1 MGKLEK
7 LVIVIVGPTCS
18 GKSSLSLGLAN
29 ALNSEIISADSRQV
43 YKYIDIG
50 TAKPSIAE
58 LALVPHSFIN
68 LLKLDENFDV
78 SLYEKQA
85 LVKIDNLLKN
95 KAIPIVTGGS
105 GLYIRALIDGIID
118 LAADY
123 EIRKELLTKKEKF
136 GNEYIYKELANIDPV
151 SAKTMLPQNWKRVI
165 RALEVFYLTGK
176 SISDFYAKQNRQRTD
191 YNFLQFGLN
200 WKREILYKRIETR
213 VDEMIK
219 NGLIEEVRSI
229 LEKGYSVT
237 LNSLNSVGY
246 KEIIAYLKNEI
257 TLETA
262 ISLIKRNTRR
272 YAKRQLTWFRKD
284 GRIHWFNI
292 ENELDLVKI
301 KNEILNK
308 IKIEL

>member
-1 MGKLEK
+1 MGKL
-7 LVIVIVGPTCS
+7 VVVIVGPTCS
-18 GKSSLSLGLAN
+18 GKSNLSLSLAKE
-29 ALNSEIISADSRQV
+29 LNSEIISADSRQV

-50 TAKPSIAE
+50 TAKPSKFE
-58 LALVPHSFIN
+58 LEEIPHSFIN
-68 LLKLDENFDV
+68 SLELNENFDV
-78 SLYEKQA
+78 SSYEKQA
-85 LVKIDNLLKN
+85 LVKIDNLINN
-95 KAIPIVTGGS
+95 KMIPIVTGGS
-105 GLYIRALIDGIID
+105 GLYIKALIDGIVD
-118 LAADY
+118 LETDD
-123 EIRKELLTKKEKF
+123 EIRKELFAKKERF
-136 GNEYIYKELANIDPV
+136 GNEYIYQELASIDSV

-176 SISDFYAKQNRQRTD
+176 SITDFHAKQNRNRTN
-191 YNFLQFGLN
+191 YHFLQFGLN
-200 WKREILYKRIETR
+200 WKREILYKRIEIR

-219 NGLIEEVRSI
+219 NGLVEEVKSI

-246 KEIIAYLKNEI
+246 KEIIAYLKNEV

-284 GRIHWFNI
+284 ERIHWFDI
-292 ENELDLVKI
+292 ENELDLIKI

-308 IKIEL
+308 IKSDL